1 MSVVDTSKLLAE
13 SHSII
18 YGPNEN
24 NGCDV
29 TLESIHSLLIQMN
42 TKLTNIE
49 LKNDSLE
56 SRLSTI
62 EKEIIA
68 LNEIRGSLDTVKSHV
83 NKLNTDVTSEVKI
96 YFCHVSY
103 IYFCMVGGAICF
115 KR

>member
-1 MSVVDTSKLLAE
+1 MSVVTTTLLAE

-18 YGPNEN
+18 YGQINEH

-49 LKNDSLE
+49 LINDSLE

-62 EKEIIA
+62 EKDIMA
-68 LNEIRGSLDTVKSHV
+68 LNEIRGSLDTVK
-83 NKLNTDVTSEVKI
+83 
-96 YFCHVSY
+96 
-103 IYFCMVGGAICF
+103 
-115 KR
+115 

>member
-1 MSVVDTSKLLAE
+1 MSVVDTIKLLAE

-18 YGPNEN
+18 YGQTNEN
-24 NGCDV
+24 NGYDV

-62 EKEIIA
+62 EKEIID
-68 LNEIRGSLDTVKSHV
+68 SWD
-83 NKLNTDVTSEVKI
+83 
-96 YFCHVSY
+96 
-103 IYFCMVGGAICF
+103 
-115 KR
+115 